1 MTQATST
8 GPMHEGDVLVHE
20 QEDGQFAL
28 YDYATRRDNGEP
40 VRRFATR
47 DQALEAA
54 RSAASKSGGTVWRS
68 EWKTADKIEP
78 FA

>member
-1 MTQATST
+1 MTQAISI
-8 GPMHEGDVLVHE
+8 GHMHEGDVIVHD

-40 VRRFATR
+40 GRRFGVR

-54 RSAASKSGGTVWRS
+54 RATASKSGGTVWRS

-78 FA
+78 LA

>member
-1 MTQATST
+1 MTQAISI
-8 GPMHEGDVLVHE
+8 GHMHEGDVLVHD

-28 YDYATRRDNGEP
+28 YDYAARRDNGEP
-40 VRRFATR
+40 VRRFAAR
-47 DQALEAA
+47 DEALKAA

-78 FA
+78 IA